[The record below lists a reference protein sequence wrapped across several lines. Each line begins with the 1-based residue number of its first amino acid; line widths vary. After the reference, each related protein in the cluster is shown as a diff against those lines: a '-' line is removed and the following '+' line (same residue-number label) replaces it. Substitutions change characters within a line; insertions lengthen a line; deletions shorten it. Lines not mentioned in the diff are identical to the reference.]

1 MRVSRPREVRESVRP
16 RQSRRRLRDTLTAY
30 LFVSPSALVI
40 GVFGI
45 FPLFFTLYVSLFK
58 WRLARGSFN
67 WLGNYATLFGSS
79 PIALLAFIASVAGIL
94 GAAALLR
101 SRLSGLRRAAGVAL
115 LICSV
120 AGCVASLPYLASQG
134 DKEVF
139 DSLRVTIW
147 YAVLTVP
154 MQLVVGLLVAV
165 LLTRRMRG
173 KQAFRVIY
181 LTPYIAPT
189 VATAAIF
196 ELLFSLRPDSFAN
209 QVMKIFGSAPLQWLQ
224 EPKGIIPLL
233 FGANPSPSTGVIP
246 MYWAEW
252 AQGPSLALVSIIFYS
267 WWVFVGYYALIYMNG
282 LGSIPRQLY
291 EAAEVDGASKVRSFF
306 SITVPL
312 LSPTTYFLSLLG
324 VIGTFKAFTHLF
336 VLRNAA
342 ASGTVDPVSVAI
354 FFTAFRKGNMGYASA
369 ISILLFLIVLGLTVL
384 QQRSTE
390 RDVTY
395 GD

>member
-1 MRVSRPREVRESVRP
+1 MSVLRPREVRKSVRL
-16 RQSRRRLRDTLTAY
+16 RRSRRSLRDTLAAY
-30 LFVSPSALVI
+30 LFVSPSALII

-67 WLGNYATLFGSS
+67 WLGNYAALFGSS
-79 PIALLAFIASVAGIL
+79 PVSLFAFVASLAGVV

-101 SRLSGLRRAAGVAL
+101 KSFRGRLAAGVAL
-115 LICSV
+115 LIVSV
-120 AGCVASLPYLASQG
+120 AGCAISLPYLASQG
-134 DKEVF
+134 DKGVF
-139 DSLRVTIW
+139 DSIRVTIW

-154 MQLVVGLLVAV
+154 MQLVAGLLVAV

-173 KQAFRVIY
+173 RQAFRVIY

-209 QVMKIFGSAPLQWLQ
+209 QVMKIFGATPLQWLQ

-233 FGANPSPSTGVIP
+233 FGSGSNPLTGVIP
-246 MYWAEW
+246 LYWAEW
-252 AQGPSLALVSIIFYS
+252 AQGPSLALVSIIIYS
-267 WWVFVGYYALIYMNG
+267 WWVFIGYYALIYMNG

-336 VLRNAA
+336 VLRSSA
-342 ASGTVDPVSVAI
+342 ASGTVDPVSVLI

-369 ISILLFLIVLGLTVL
+369 ISILLFVIVLGLTVL

-390 RDVTY
+390 KDVTY